1 MQIVYAVNFITVC
14 FIVDALINIYCGI
27 HSKKTF
33 LLNAYDMILHVFA
46 SLVFIGILGMQD
58 LVNLSKFR
66 VDIVTKPMSSTVF
79 YLLCIASFVSQVCLI
94 RTLVSHCESFKL
106 VIEEE
111 AHFQKIV
118 ARHQAASIS
127 SAEIVRSQSASS
139 SDNEHLHENA

>member
-1 MQIVYAVNFITVC
+1 MQIVYAVNLITVC

-66 VDIVTKPMSSTVF
+66 VNIVT
-79 YLLCIASFVSQVCLI
+79 
-94 RTLVSHCESFKL
+94 
-106 VIEEE
+106 
-111 AHFQKIV
+111 
-118 ARHQAASIS
+118 
-127 SAEIVRSQSASS
+127 
-139 SDNEHLHENA
+139 